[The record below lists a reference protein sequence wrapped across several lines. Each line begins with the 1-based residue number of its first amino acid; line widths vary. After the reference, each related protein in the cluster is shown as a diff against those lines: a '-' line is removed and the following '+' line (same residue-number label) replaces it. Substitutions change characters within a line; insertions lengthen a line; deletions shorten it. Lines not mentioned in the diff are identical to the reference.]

1 MAIPLALAEFICGE
15 HRFRPLPPRILLL
28 GRQTLTFGVD
38 DLLRLAS
45 KFDLSVNKSSIEI
58 DSITTYAKQR
68 PDAKFVTDTSFFN
81 MLGVKIIDSIDQSDY
96 EGSNIILDLNKE
108 VPSEL
113 CGQFDFIFN
122 GSVLDNVWDPPELM
136 RNISRLLDVN
146 GRVIHVETAT
156 PCAYSYSALS
166 PSWYFDYY
174 VMNRWQDSK
183 IYLAAVPT
191 WDDLLGSRWATMAF
205 DPSAEA
211 QPNAFTPSLGDHT
224 GISIVLGEK
233 GPNSTISTEFAQS
246 HYRDELQW
254 QEFMERVEPLRK
266 SVRPVYLGEG
276 GDGSPIASHRNAW
289 LSCGW
294 LG

>member
-1 MAIPLALAEFICGE
+1 
-15 HRFRPLPPRILLL
+15 
-28 GRQTLTFGVD
+28 
-38 DLLRLAS
+38 
-45 KFDLSVNKSSIEI
+45 
-58 DSITTYAKQR
+58 
-68 PDAKFVTDTSFFN
+68 
-81 MLGVKIIDSIDQSDY
+81 
-96 EGSNIILDLNKE
+96 
-108 VPSEL
+108 
-113 CGQFDFIFN
+113 
-122 GSVLDNVWDPPELM
+122 
-136 RNISRLLDVN
+136 
-146 GRVIHVETAT
+146 
-156 PCAYSYSALS
+156 
-166 PSWYFDYY
+166 
-174 VMNRWQDSK
+174 
-183 IYLAAVPT
+183 
-191 WDDLLGSRWATMAF
+191 MAF